1 MPELM
6 TLPEYAKTMD
16 KGTAR
21 GLVETFAASSDIMS
35 TLPFEGMTGPVYEY
49 HREASLPSSM
59 AFRGINEPGTSGN
72 GTLEPFQE
80 SAFILD
86 HDLDVD
92 SAITRRGGA
101 EVRARYERLG
111 MAKAG
116 RLWANTFM
124 TGDNTTNPKE
134 FNGVKKR
141 VSLYGASTVANTRT
155 IHNSSSSGGAALSL
169 AKLDQAINMVNGAT
183 HIIVPRLSIP
193 LWIAAARTTS
203 ITGFVMQTWDG
214 TGMPKLSYAGR
225 KFLFGYEREIEGDLI
240 DFNEVASGGGSAVTA
255 SAYVVK
261 FGEEGVH
268 GIQLAPM
275 ATKDVGLLED
285 QITLRTHISWDTGL
299 VDRHPFCI
307 ARLTSWTNAAIVA

>member
-21 GLVETFAASSDIMS
+21 GLVECFADSSDIMKV
-35 TLPFEGMTGPVYEY
+35 LPFEGMTGPVYEY
-49 HREASLPSSM
+49 HREASLPTSM

-92 SAITRRGGA
+92 NAIVRRGG
-101 EVRARYERLG
+101 EGTRARYERLG

-116 RLWANTFM
+116 RLWANTFV

-134 FNGVKKR
+134 FNGIKKR
-141 VSLYGASTVANTRT
+141 VALYGLAAAANTRT
-155 IHNSSSSGGAALSL
+155 IDNSTGSGGAALSL
-169 AKLDQAINMVNGAT
+169 AKLDQAINAVNGAT

-193 LWIAAARTTS
+193 LWIAAARTS
-203 ITGFVMQTWDG
+203 SLTGFVLQTWDG
-214 TGMPKLSYAGR
+214 IGMPKMTYAGR
-225 KFLFGYEREIEGDLI
+225 QFLFGYEREIEGDLTG
-240 DFNEVASGGGSAVTA
+240 FTEVGIGGGSAVTA
-255 SAYVVK
+255 SAWVIK

-268 GIQLAPM
+268 GIQLAAM
-275 ATKDVGLLED
+275 SIVDKGLLED
-285 QITLRTHISWDTGL
+285 CITLRTHISWDTGL
-299 VDRHPFCI
+299 VDRHPFCL
-307 ARLTSWTNAAIVA
+307 ARLSSWTNAAIVA